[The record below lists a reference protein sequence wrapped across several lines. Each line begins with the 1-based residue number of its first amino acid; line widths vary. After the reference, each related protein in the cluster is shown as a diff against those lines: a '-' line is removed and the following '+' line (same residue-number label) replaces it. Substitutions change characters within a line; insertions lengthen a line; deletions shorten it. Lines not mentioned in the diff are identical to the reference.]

1 MIDLQEAEMNFIR
14 EQAEEKLAA
23 YRLEADVRRQLPK
36 SVWRVELAQVLRQVA
51 EKLEPAQTAS
61 A

>member
-1 MIDLQEAEMNFIR
+1 MNTYG
-14 EQAEEKLAA
+14 QAKEKLAA

-36 SVWRVELAQVLRQVA
+36 RVWRAELAQVLRRVA
-51 EKLEPAQTAS
+51 ERLEPVKTAS